1 MTAPPPSKSDR
12 RISRIW
18 LSSQW
23 VLLREGAALRL
34 VPKHPAQSFGANK
47 VNCARLS
54 PLVASPCGHSLRL
67 CLRRSVRTESSSR
80 RRPSWA
86 TCVTD
91 WSFSFH
97 CSPPRIAAT
106 QLRFDTGVKPLP
118 GESN

>member
-54 PLVASPCGHSLRL
+54 PLVINSQSVKAVIVRKGIGNPHVVCCCAKASCSCGLR
-67 CLRRSVRTESSSR
+67 
-80 RRPSWA
+80 
-86 TCVTD
+86 D
-91 WSFSFH
+91 DFN
-97 CSPPRIAAT
+97 
-106 QLRFDTGVKPLP
+106 Q
-118 GESN
+118 